1 MAHLS
6 TMSIPYPWLE
16 PFRQSV
22 ATTFK
27 QGRFPHALLLTGQSG
42 MGKAD
47 FANYLAQLLLCEQP
61 VEGESPCGQ
70 CSACTWFK
78 AGSHPDYRHVSFEP
92 DDKGNLRKTIVVDQ
106 IRMLAGD
113 LALKSHA
120 GGYKVAV
127 ITPADAMNINASNSL
142 LKTLEEPSDNTV
154 LVLVSAQP
162 GHLPATLRSR
172 CQQLRIGVQDRGPV
186 IHWLSEQQGSN
197 EPEMYLQLAEN
208 APLEARRLAQENAI
222 ETRREHFSELVDILD
237 GKAAPLKVA
246 EAWSR
251 DEDMQAVRWLR
262 DWLMDL
268 LRIRMTGQ
276 TDAVRSID
284 IVDGLEVLAGRLD
297 CKLMFKQ
304 LDSVNR
310 TLRMAASSLNRQ
322 LVTED
327 ILLAW
332 AAQG

>member
-1 MAHLS
+1 
-6 TMSIPYPWLE
+6 MSMQYPWLE
-16 PFRQSV
+16 PYRESV
-22 ATTFK
+22 AALVR
-27 QGRFPHALLLTGQSG
+27 QERFPHALLLAGQSG

-47 FANYLAQLLLCEQP
+47 FADYLARLLLCEQP
-61 VEGESPCGQ
+61 LEGATPCGQ

-78 AGSHPDYRHVSFEP
+78 AGSHPDYHYISFEI
-92 DDKGNLRKTIVVDQ
+92 DDKTGKLKKSIGIDQ
-106 IRMLAGD
+106 VRRLAGG
-113 LALKSHA
+113 LSLKSHT

-127 ITPADAMNINASNSL
+127 ITPADAMTIEACNGL

-154 LVLVSAQP
+154 LVLVSDQP

-186 IHWLSEQQGSN
+186 LDWLSEQQYGN
-197 EPEMYLQLAEN
+197 QPEMYLQLAEN
-208 APLEARRLAQENAI
+208 APLEASRLAQENAI
-222 ETRREHFSELVDILD
+222 ETRRKHFSELVDILD
-237 GKAAPLKVA
+237 DKAAVLKVA
-246 EAWSR
+246 EAWSK

-276 TDAVRSID
+276 TDTVRSID
-284 IVDGLEVLAGRLD
+284 LVDDLEVLARRLD
-297 CKLMFKQ
+297 CKLMFRQ

-310 TLRMAASSLNRQ
+310 TLRMAGSSLNRQ

-327 ILLAW
+327 ILLEW

>member
-16 PFRQSV
+16 PYRQSV
-22 ATTFK
+22 ANIFK

-42 MGKAD
+42 MGKAA
-47 FANYLAQLLLCEQP
+47 FADYLAQLLLCEQP

-78 AGSHPDYRHVSFEP
+78 AGSHPDYRYVSFEL
-92 DDKGNLRKTIVVDQ
+92 DDKGKLRKTIVVDQ
-106 IRMLAGD
+106 IRKLAGD

-154 LVLVSAQP
+154 LILVSGQP
-162 GHLPATLRSR
+162 GLLLATLRSR
-172 CQQLRIGVQDRGPV
+172 CQQFRIDVQDKGPV
-186 IHWLSEQQGSN
+186 LQWLSGQLDMR
-197 EPEMYLQLAEN
+197 EPEIYLKLAEN
-208 APLEARRLAQENAI
+208 APLEALRLAQQDAI
-222 ETRREHFSELVDILD
+222 ENRSKHFADLVDILD
-237 GKAAPLKVA
+237 GRAAPLTVA
-246 EAWSR
+246 LAWSK
-251 DEDMQAVRWLR
+251 DEDMQAIQWLR

-276 TDAVRSID
+276 KDAVRSLD
-284 IVDGLEVLAGRLD
+284 VVDGLETLAERLD
-297 CKLMFKQ
+297 SKVMFEQ
-304 LDSVNR
+304 LDRINR
-310 TLRMAASSLNRQ
+310 TLQLAASGLNRQ
-322 LVTED
+322 LMTED

>member
-1 MAHLS
+1 
-6 TMSIPYPWLE
+6 MSMQYPWLE
-16 PFRQSV
+16 PYRESV
-22 ATTFK
+22 AALIM
-27 QGRFPHALLLTGQSG
+27 QERFPHALLLTGQSG

-47 FANYLAQLLLCEQP
+47 FADYLAQLLLCGQP
-61 VEGESPCGQ
+61 VGGTSPCGQ

-78 AGSHPDYRHVSFEP
+78 AGSHPDYHYISFEINE
-92 DDKGNLRKTIVVDQ
+92 KTGKLRTEIIVDQ
-106 IRMLAGD
+106 IRKLSGD

-154 LVLVSAQP
+154 LVLVSDQP

-172 CQQLRIGVQDRGPV
+172 CQQLRIGVQDRDPV
-186 IHWLSEQQGSN
+186 LQWLSGQLDTRVP
-197 EPEMYLQLAEN
+197 PEMYLKLAEN
-208 APLEARRLAQENAI
+208 APLEALRLAQENAI
-222 ETRREHFSELVDILD
+222 EARREYFSELVDILD
-237 GKAAPLKVA
+237 GKTAPLKVA
-246 EAWSR
+246 EAWSK

-276 TDAVRSID
+276 TGAVRNID
-284 IVDGLEVLAGRLD
+284 IVDGLEAVAKRLD
-297 CKLMFKQ
+297 CKLMFEQ
-304 LDSVNR
+304 LDRINR
-310 TLRMAASSLNRQ
+310 TLRQAASVLNRQ
-322 LVTED
+322 LMTED

>member
-1 MAHLS
+1 
-6 TMSIPYPWLE
+6 MSLLYPWLE
-16 PFRQSV
+16 PYRESV
-22 ATTFK
+22 AALVR
-27 QGRFPHALLLTGQSG
+27 QERFPHALLLTGQSG

-47 FANYLAQLLLCEQP
+47 FADYLARLLLCEQP
-61 VEGESPCGQ
+61 LEGATPCGQ

-78 AGSHPDYRHVSFEP
+78 AGSHPDFHYLSFEINE
-92 DDKGNLRKTIVVDQ
+92 KTGKLRTEIVVDQ
-106 IRMLAGD
+106 IRRLTAD
-113 LALKSHA
+113 LALKSHT
-120 GGYKVAV
+120 GGYKVTV

-154 LVLVSAQP
+154 LVLVSDQP

-186 IHWLSEQQGSN
+186 LGWLSEQQDGN
-197 EPEMYLQLAEN
+197 QPEMYLQLAEN
-208 APLEARRLAQENAI
+208 APLEASRLAQENAI
-222 ETRREHFSELVDILD
+222 ETRRKHFSELVDILD
-237 GKAAPLKVA
+237 DKAAVLKVA
-246 EAWSR
+246 EAWSK

-276 TDAVRSID
+276 TDTVRSID
-284 IVDGLEVLAGRLD
+284 LVDDLEVLARRLD
-297 CKLMFKQ
+297 CKLMFRQ

-310 TLRMAASSLNRQ
+310 TLRMAGSSLNRQ

-327 ILLAW
+327 ILLEW

>member
-1 MAHLS
+1 
-6 TMSIPYPWLE
+6 MSMQYPWLE
-16 PFRQSV
+16 PYRESV
-22 ATTFK
+22 AALVK
-27 QGRFPHALLLTGQSG
+27 QERFPHALLLTGQSG

-47 FANYLAQLLLCEQP
+47 FADYLAQLLLCEQP
-61 VEGESPCGQ
+61 LGDASPCGQ

-78 AGSHPDYRHVSFEP
+78 AGSHPDYHYVSFEI
-92 DDKGNLRKTIVVDQ
+92 DEKTGKLRKSIVVDQ
-106 IRMLAGD
+106 VRKLSGD

-154 LVLVSAQP
+154 LVLVSDQP
-162 GHLPATLRSR
+162 GHLSATLRSR

-186 IHWLSEQQGSN
+186 LHWLSEQQDSK
-197 EPEMYLQLAEN
+197 EPEMYLQLAGN

-222 ETRREHFSELVDILD
+222 ETRREYFSELVDILD

-246 EAWSR
+246 ETWSK
-251 DEDMQAVRWLR
+251 DEDMQAIRWLR

-284 IVDGLEVLAGRLD
+284 IVDSLEVLAGRLD
-297 CKLMFKQ
+297 CRLMFRQ
-304 LDSVNR
+304 LDSINR
-310 TLRMAASSLNRQ
+310 TLRMAGSSLNRQ

>member
-1 MAHLS
+1 
-6 TMSIPYPWLE
+6 MSIQYPWLE
-16 PFRQSV
+16 PYRQSV
-22 ATTFK
+22 AALIK
-27 QGRFPHALLLTGQSG
+27 QERFPHALLLTGQSG

-47 FANYLAQLLLCEQP
+47 FADYLAQLLLCEQP
-61 VEGESPCGQ
+61 TGDVSPCDQ

-78 AGSHPDYRHVSFEP
+78 AGSHPDYRYVSFEL
-92 DDKGNLRKTIVVDQ
+92 DDKGKLRKSIVVDQ
-106 IRMLAGD
+106 IRKLSGD

-154 LVLVSAQP
+154 LVLVSDQP

-186 IHWLSEQQGSN
+186 LHWLSEQQDSN
-197 EPEMYLQLAEN
+197 EPEMYLQLAGN

-222 ETRREHFSELVDILD
+222 ETRRKHFSELIDILD
-237 GKAAPLKVA
+237 GKAAPIKVA
-246 EAWSR
+246 EAWSK
-251 DEDMQAVRWLR
+251 DEDMQAIRWLR

-276 TDAVRSID
+276 TNAVRSID

-297 CKLMFKQ
+297 CKPMFRQQ
-304 LDSVNR
+304 LDSINR

-322 LVTED
+322 LITED

-332 AAQG
+332 AAQD

>member
-1 MAHLS
+1 
-6 TMSIPYPWLE
+6 MSLLYPWLE
-16 PFRQSV
+16 PYRESV
-22 ATTFK
+22 AALVR
-27 QGRFPHALLLTGQSG
+27 QERFPHALLLTGQSG

-47 FANYLAQLLLCEQP
+47 FANYLARLLICEQP
-61 VEGESPCGQ
+61 LEGASPCGQ
-70 CSACTWFK
+70 CSSCTWFK
-78 AGSHPDYRHVSFEP
+78 AGSHPDFHYLSFEVNE
-92 DDKGNLRKTIVVDQ
+92 KTGKLRTEIVVDQ
-106 IRMLAGD
+106 IRRLAAD
-113 LALKSHA
+113 LALKSHT

-154 LVLVSAQP
+154 LVLVSDQP
-162 GHLPATLRSR
+162 GQLPATLRSR

-186 IHWLSEQQGSN
+186 LDWLSEQQGGN
-197 EPEMYLQLAEN
+197 QPEMYLQLAEN
-208 APLEARRLAQENAI
+208 APLEASRLAQENAI
-222 ETRREHFSELVDILD
+222 ETRRKHFSELVDILD
-237 GKAAPLKVA
+237 DKAAVLKVA
-246 EAWSR
+246 EAWSK

-276 TDAVRSID
+276 TDTVRSID
-284 IVDGLEVLAGRLD
+284 LVDDLEVLARRLD
-297 CKLMFKQ
+297 CKLMFRQ

-310 TLRMAASSLNRQ
+310 TLRMAGSSLNRQ

-327 ILLAW
+327 ILLEW